1 MHGKTDNDGET
12 RKRIRT
18 LIADDSASFRNAL
31 KQFLVC
37 LPHIEVVGAAEDG
50 EHALKLMPGTRPE
63 LVLMD
68 VQMPRLNGL
77 DATQRIRIEFPNVR
91 VIMITLHY
99 SDMWKNASAAAGA
112 DRFIPK
118 GRLHDELPGALA
130 QLFPDCASAE
140 EAHHD
145 NRRA

>member
-1 MHGKTDNDGET
+1 MHDQTDNNGET
-12 RKRIRT
+12 HKRIRT
-18 LIADDSASFRNAL
+18 LIADDSVTFRNAL
-31 KQFLVC
+31 KQFLIC
-37 LPHIEVVGAAEDG
+37 LPHIEVVGAAENG

-77 DATQRIRIEFPNVR
+77 DATQRIRVEFPVVR

-99 SDMWKNASAAAGA
+99 SDMWRNASAAAGA

-118 GRLHDELPGALA
+118 HRLHDELPRALA
-130 QLFPDCASAE
+130 QLFPGRASAE

-145 NRRA
+145 NRHA